1 MPTVNKFLATQIAGN
16 FSNIDHPTD
25 TNILASGSF
34 AGDLTIKGNIFIG
47 NEKLVNAVYTNS
59 GGNFCFKINNVD
71 YTITPLMLSYLL
83 NLTGDINTSLVNKA
97 DASYVNT
104 QLSNKADTSYVN
116 NQIANIVNSSPTTLD
131 TLNELATALGN
142 DPNFATTVTTSIGTK
157 ASTSDMNTALA
168 LKLNV
173 NNPVATGVLT
183 FNNSEGRK
191 IIYYGGANIYT
202 YYSCT
207 IEASLIRYNVPNN
220 ATHQFSCANAT
231 STAFNDLLIINSTGM
246 TSTVPFT
253 GTNGVFS
260 DTVTSTNITSMN
272 NTLALKS
279 DKTYVDGAFAT
290 ITNLSLK
297 SNIQNPV
304 FTHNLTLPGASGATR
319 GNLFWQDASNYMRQF
334 SVSGTCYIDCFG
346 GFRIRNSTLA
356 GGTISTP
363 FLIDTS
369 GNTILSG
376 TLTSPTITTINNT
389 LALKSDRTYVDGAF
403 ATITN
408 LALKSDKTYVDTSL
422 NNLQNQINQ
431 LPTSSNINSKADI
444 SYCDTTFATITN
456 LNLKSDKT
464 YVDGA
469 FATITNLNLKA
480 DSNTP
485 TLIKPTVL
493 NHLLFNGSVSAFPVW
508 SSVNSGAIYGQSKYL
523 LFLNTNTDTLNNTVA
538 FKWQKMYSSGSGGDI
553 MSIANNG
560 DLYVLG
566 NITSP
571 SITSLQNQMDL
582 KATITNLNL
591 KANITDMNLKAN
603 ITDMNLKANI
613 TDMNLKANITDMNL
627 KANITDMN
635 LKADITMVN
644 DGLALKVN
652 KTYADL
658 NYANVNILNN
668 ATFPMNLYISSTA
681 GSTLDGN
688 IYIKDN
694 TSNYVRIFAVGSSA
708 YYDAYNAF
716 KVRMT
721 ALNGNVVS
729 TAIDINAV
737 GDITLNNIISPTIT
751 AINNTLTSINSL
763 LSGVTSNIQNQFNS
777 ITSTI
782 ANYAT
787 SFTTQ
792 TLYYDRRIGRTS
804 VMNVSRTHTFS
815 DLPEYISVNI
825 SGLTLTLPE
834 ITNLT
839 QNGSVVYVFLNGGN
853 FSVTINVTNQQIRYG
868 GSNINNQN
876 NFVFSQGGVC
886 KRFVAINNLW
896 TIFED

>member
-1 MPTVNKFLATQIAGN
+1 MPTVNKFLETEIAGN
-16 FSNIDHPTD
+16 FYNIDHPSN
-25 TNILASGSF
+25 TNILANGSF
-34 AGDLTIKGNIFIG
+34 ARDLTIKGNIFIG
-47 NEKLVNAVYTNS
+47 NEKLVDTVYTNS

-83 NLTGDINTSLVNKA
+83 NLTGDINTSLFNKA
-97 DASYVNT
+97 NVSYVNT
-104 QLSNKADTSYVN
+104 EISNISTTLIDKADTSYVN
-116 NQIANIVNSSPTTLD
+116 TQIANLVNSSPTTLD
-131 TLNELATALGN
+131 TLNELAMALGN
-142 DPNFATTVTTSIGTK
+142 DPNFATTITNALGNKADTSN
-157 ASTSDMNTALA
+157 MNSALA
-168 LKLNV
+168 LKANIASPTFTGIVGGISKSMVGLSNVDNTSDLSKVVSNATTIQLNLKAPI
-173 NNPVATGVLT
+173 NNPQFTGVTYFQNTSAFTMLNYASQQFGAICTNLT
-183 FNNSEGRK
+183 GGHAELDFINTGRFNTNMT
-191 IIYYGGANIYT
+191 IAAFNWYIYT
-202 YYSCT
+202 ST
-207 IEASLIRYNVPNN
+207 TTKTLLMTLFNSGNVS
-220 ATHQFSCANAT
+220 F
-231 STAFNDLLIINSTGM
+231 
-246 TSTVPFT
+246 V
-253 GTNGVFS
+253 
-260 DTVTSTNITSMN
+260 
-272 NTLALKS
+272 
-279 DKTYVDGAFAT
+279 
-290 ITNLSLK
+290 
-297 SNIQNPV
+297 
-304 FTHNLTLPGASGATR
+304 
-319 GNLFWQDASNYMRQF
+319 
-334 SVSGTCYIDCFG
+334 
-346 GFRIRNSTLA
+346 
-356 GGTISTP
+356 GTI
-363 FLIDTS
+363 D
-369 GNTILSG
+369 
-376 TLTSPTITTINNT
+376 SPTITTINNT
-389 LALKSDRTYVDGAF
+389 LLLKSDKTYVDTTFG
-403 ATITN
+403 TIAN
-408 LALKSDKTYVDTSL
+408 LALKSDKTYVDT
-422 NNLQNQINQ
+422 
-431 LPTSSNINSKADI
+431 
-444 SYCDTTFATITN
+444 TFGTITN
-456 LNLKSDKT
+456 LSLKSDKT
-464 YVDGA
+464 YVDGTFGTIA
-469 FATITNLNLKA
+469 NLALKSDKSYVDTGFNDLQYQINQLPTTDNISNKADISYCDSTFATITNLNLKA

-485 TLIKPTVL
+485 TLTKPTVL
-493 NHLLFNGSVSAFPVW
+493 NHLLFNGSVSAFPTW

-523 LFLNTNTDTLNNTVA
+523 LFVNINTDTANSTLA
-538 FKWQKMYSSGSGGDI
+538 FKWQKMYNSGAGNDI
-553 MSIANNG
+553 MTITNNG
-560 DLYVLG
+560 NLYVLG

-571 SITSLQNQMDL
+571 TIISLQNQIDL